1 MMDNKISIRSEQ
13 REGGF
18 EDIWIEGYAAVF
30 NQRSKLILENNK
42 LFYEVI
48 KPEAFDDVL
57 RSENLNVKAVID
69 HDNSKMLARTK
80 SGTLELSVD
89 DYGLKYRILLPDT
102 SLGRDIQNMVERG
115 DIYESSFKYS
125 TRKGDDVFSRDENG
139 DLIHTVNKI
148 RGLYDVSL
156 VVDGA
161 FANTNL
167 EIAKRSLQEFEAEE
181 QEEVERKQA
190 IKDELET
197 KRNYL
202 KEIKDEIK

>member
-13 REGGF
+13 NEGGF
-18 EDIWIEGYAAVF
+18 DDIWIEGYAAVF

-80 SGTLELSVD
+80 SGTLELFVD
-89 DYGLKYRILLPDT
+89 EYGLKYRILLPET
-102 SLGRDIQNMVERG
+102 NLGRDIKNMVERG

-125 TRKGDDVFSRDENG
+125 TRKGDDVFGRDENG